1 MLLGA
6 ISDSSISGYR
16 RRFWIWTAAGALV
29 FATVI
34 LAYVEAIASF
44 LVTMFSHLE
53 DWNPERQKK
62 V

>member
-1 MLLGA
+1 MLPGA
-6 ISDSSISGYR
+6 ISDSSVSAYR
-16 RRFWIWTAAGALV
+16 RRFWIWSAAGALV
-29 FATVI
+29 FATLV

-44 LVTMFSHLE
+44 LVTMFSNLE